1 MPWVTEAVISKYN
14 YAPAEKGKES
24 KRRKNA
30 VNAYVKS
37 LIEMW
42 SKAFGREKIMGRK
55 SVANKIRNGLALY
68 FNKVYNR
75 QSQLSSLEQVKQWR
89 QLSEVNQLLD
99 ILKRTSKSEL
109 FRENEK
115 NVYYEQEK
123 ITKIGYLSEETDI
136 DYGEMDKNRQKEKQS
151 RNKEDEVVAQLCE
164 EINLKVSNSDILNS
178 SFKSTASVSMN
189 HSGLPR
195 FRS

>member
-1 MPWVTEAVISKYN
+1 
-14 YAPAEKGKES
+14 
-24 KRRKNA
+24 
-30 VNAYVKS
+30 
-37 LIEMW
+37 MW
-42 SKAFGREKIMGRK
+42 SKAFGSENIMGRK
-55 SVANKIRNGLALY
+55 SVTNKIRNELALY

-75 QSQLSSLEQVKQWR
+75 QSQLSRLEQVKQWR
-89 QLSEVNQLLD
+89 QLSKVNQLLD
-99 ILKRTSKSEL
+99 ILKRTSKPEL
-109 FRENEK
+109 FREDEK
-115 NVYYEQEK
+115 NVQCEQEK

-136 DYGEMDKNRQKEKQS
+136 DYGEMDENRQKEKQF

-178 SFKSTASVSMN
+178 TFKSTASSFSMN

>member
-1 MPWVTEAVISKYN
+1 M
-14 YAPAEKGKES
+14 
-24 KRRKNA
+24 
-30 VNAYVKS
+30 
-37 LIEMW
+37 
-42 SKAFGREKIMGRK
+42 
-55 SVANKIRNGLALY
+55 
-68 FNKVYNR
+68 
-75 QSQLSSLEQVKQWR
+75 
-89 QLSEVNQLLD
+89 
-99 ILKRTSKSEL
+99 
-109 FRENEK
+109 
-115 NVYYEQEK
+115 
-123 ITKIGYLSEETDI
+123 SEETDI